1 MNKIQL
7 IANNTYF
14 YYQYFPMK
22 KSFLITTALITW
34 VIIRTV
40 RHVIRYGEKSLVELV
55 PFYIFIFIFL
65 LGDYLYSKHIS
76 KSKLIYQKEFESK
89 ASNNSKPILS
99 ANNHKYKELKSQLI
113 DEIGSKIYSGMSEY
127 ASVLI
132 NEGYD
137 IEHIKNE
144 LIKYG
149 LNQAH
154 ADKLL
159 EIKYLEGK
167 LYNNQSYKS

>member
-1 MNKIQL
+1 
-7 IANNTYF
+7 
-14 YYQYFPMK
+14 MK
-22 KSFLITTALITW
+22 KRFLTPTVLITL

-40 RHVIRYGEKSLVELV
+40 RHAILYGEKRLVELV
-55 PFYIFIFIFL
+55 PVYIFIFICL
-65 LGDYLYSKHIS
+65 IGDYLYSKHKS

-113 DEIGSKIYSGMSEY
+113 DEIGSKIYSRMSEY

-132 NEGYD
+132 DNGHE

-149 LNQAH
+149 LNQAN

-167 LYNNQSYKS
+167 LNNNQS

>member
-7 IANNTYF
+7 IENNTYF

-34 VIIRTV
+34 VIISTL

-55 PFYIFIFIFL
+55 PFYIFIFICL

-113 DEIGSKIYSGMSEY
+113 DEISSKIYSGMSEY

-167 LYNNQSYKS
+167 LNNNQSYKS

>member
-1 MNKIQL
+1 
-7 IANNTYF
+7 
-14 YYQYFPMK
+14 MK
-22 KSFLITTALITW
+22 KRFLTPIALIIW
-34 VIIRTV
+34 GISLTV
-40 RHVIRYGEKSLVELV
+40 RHVIRHGDKSLVELV
-55 PFYIFIFIFL
+55 PIYIFIFICL
-65 LGDYLYSKHIS
+65 IGEYLYSKHKS

-99 ANNHKYKELKSQLI
+99 ANNHKYKELKSNLI

-132 NEGYD
+132 DKGYD

-149 LNQAH
+149 LNQAN

-167 LYNNQSYKS
+167 LNNNQS

>member
-1 MNKIQL
+1 
-7 IANNTYF
+7 
-14 YYQYFPMK
+14 MK
-22 KSFLITTALITW
+22 KRYLTPIALITW
-34 VIIRTV
+34 GISLTV
-40 RHVIRYGEKSLVELV
+40 RHVIRHGDKSLVELV
-55 PFYIFIFIFL
+55 PFYIFIFICL
-65 LGDYLYSKHIS
+65 IGHYLYSKHKS

-132 NEGYD
+132 DKGYD

-149 LNQAH
+149 LNQAN

-167 LYNNQSYKS
+167 LNNNQS

>member
-1 MNKIQL
+1 
-7 IANNTYF
+7 
-14 YYQYFPMK
+14 MK

-34 VIIRTV
+34 GIIRTV
-40 RHVIRYGEKSLVELV
+40 RHTIRYGEKSLVELV
-55 PFYIFIFIFL
+55 PFYIFIFIFIFICL
-65 LGDYLYSKHIS
+65 IGEYLYSKHKS

-132 NEGYD
+132 NKGYD

-149 LNQAH
+149 LNQEH

-167 LYNNQSYKS
+167 LNNNQS

>member
-1 MNKIQL
+1 
-7 IANNTYF
+7 
-14 YYQYFPMK
+14 
-22 KSFLITTALITW
+22 
-34 VIIRTV
+34 
-40 RHVIRYGEKSLVELV
+40 
-55 PFYIFIFIFL
+55 
-65 LGDYLYSKHIS
+65 
-76 KSKLIYQKEFESK
+76 
-89 ASNNSKPILS
+89 
-99 ANNHKYKELKSQLI
+99 
-113 DEIGSKIYSGMSEY
+113 MSEY

-132 NEGYD
+132 DKGYD

>member
-1 MNKIQL
+1 
-7 IANNTYF
+7 
-14 YYQYFPMK
+14 MK
-22 KSFLITTALITW
+22 KRFLTPIALIIW
-34 VIIRTV
+34 GISLTV
-40 RHVIRYGEKSLVELV
+40 RHVIRHGDKSLVELV
-55 PFYIFIFIFL
+55 PIYIFIFICL
-65 LGDYLYSKHIS
+65 IGEYLYSKHKS

-99 ANNHKYKELKSQLI
+99 ANNHKYKELKSKLI

-132 NEGYD
+132 DKGYD

-149 LNQAH
+149 LNQAN

-167 LYNNQSYKS
+167 LNNNQS

>member
-1 MNKIQL
+1 
-7 IANNTYF
+7 
-14 YYQYFPMK
+14 MK

-34 VIIRTV
+34 GIIRTV
-40 RHVIRYGEKSLVELV
+40 RHAIRYGEKSLVELV
-55 PFYIFIFIFL
+55 PFYIFIFIFIFICL
-65 LGDYLYSKHIS
+65 IGEYLYSKHKS

-99 ANNHKYKELKSQLI
+99 ANNHKYKELKSKLI

-127 ASVLI
+127 ARVLI
-132 NEGYD
+132 NKGYD

-149 LNQAH
+149 LNQAN

-167 LYNNQSYKS
+167 LINNQS

>member
-1 MNKIQL
+1 
-7 IANNTYF
+7 
-14 YYQYFPMK
+14 MK
-22 KSFLITTALITW
+22 KSLVIATLLITW

-40 RHVIRYGEKSLVELV
+40 RYAIRHGEESLVQLV
-55 PFYIFIFIFL
+55 PYYIFIFIFIFICL
-65 LGDYLYSKHIS
+65 LGDYLYSKHKS
-76 KSKLIYQKEFESK
+76 KSKLIYEKEFESK
-89 ASNNSKPILS
+89 ASNNSKPIPS

-127 ASVLI
+127 ARVLI
-132 NEGYD
+132 NKRYD
-137 IEHIKNE
+137 LEHIKNE

-149 LNQAH
+149 LNQEH

-167 LYNNQSYKS
+167 LNNNQS

>member
-1 MNKIQL
+1 
-7 IANNTYF
+7 
-14 YYQYFPMK
+14 MK

-34 VIIRTV
+34 GIIRTV
-40 RHVIRYGEKSLVELV
+40 RHTIRYGEKSLVELV
-55 PFYIFIFIFL
+55 PFYIFIFIFIFICL
-65 LGDYLYSKHIS
+65 IGEYLYSKHKS

-99 ANNHKYKELKSQLI
+99 ANNHKYKELKSKLI

-127 ASVLI
+127 ARVLI
-132 NEGYD
+132 NKGYD

-149 LNQAH
+149 LNQAN

-167 LYNNQSYKS
+167 LNNNQS

>member
-1 MNKIQL
+1 
-7 IANNTYF
+7 
-14 YYQYFPMK
+14 MK
-22 KSFLITTALITW
+22 
-34 VIIRTV
+34 
-40 RHVIRYGEKSLVELV
+40 
-55 PFYIFIFIFL
+55 
-65 LGDYLYSKHIS
+65 YLY
-76 KSKLIYQKEFESK
+76 
-89 ASNNSKPILS
+89 
-99 ANNHKYKELKSQLI
+99 
-113 DEIGSKIYSGMSEY
+113 KINRSGMSEY

-132 NEGYD
+132 DKGYD

-167 LYNNQSYKS
+167 LNNNQSYKS

>member
-1 MNKIQL
+1 M
-7 IANNTYF
+7 
-14 YYQYFPMK
+14 
-22 KSFLITTALITW
+22 
-34 VIIRTV
+34 
-40 RHVIRYGEKSLVELV
+40 

-76 KSKLIYQKEFESK
+76 KSKLRYQKEFESK

-113 DEIGSKIYSGMSEY
+113 DEISSKIYSGMSEY

-167 LYNNQSYKS
+167 LNNNQSYKS

>member
-1 MNKIQL
+1 MNKKQL
-7 IANNTYF
+7 IENNTYF
-14 YYQYFPMK
+14 YYRYFPMK

-34 VIIRTV
+34 VIISTL

-55 PFYIFIFIFL
+55 PFYIFIFICL

-113 DEIGSKIYSGMSEY
+113 DEISSKIYSGMSEY

-167 LYNNQSYKS
+167 LNNNQSYKS